1 MNFRIMDQVKEKTW
15 VGPLG
20 VSMRFLFPM
29 ILRRVSAVYYRQFIH
44 RFGKA
49 FVPRYMVGVY
59 RAQRV
64 NEVGAQQMLMDAQ
77 TVRQLLLSCPSVK
90 TQEEEEDIE
99 VPPPPSLYTRY
110 VLQELPRIELLL
122 KLLGV
127 PKDRLAASFK
137 LLWETATEA
146 ELAKVMDLKS
156 VEHSAQ
162 QQILRELGK
171 DPSKAGTG
179 NENLMDR
186 MKRAFGQG

>member
-1 MNFRIMDQVKEKTW
+1 
-15 VGPLG
+15 
-20 VSMRFLFPM
+20 
-29 ILRRVSAVYYRQFIH
+29 VYYRQFLH

-49 FVPRYMVGVY
+49 FVPRYMAGVY

-90 TQEEEEDIE
+90 TQEEEEEDIE